1 VAPHSLIDLAGL
13 TVSAGLDEQIRAAVA
28 DVVRC
33 QAEAGVSVVNDG
45 EEGKIGYAT
54 YVKERLD
61 GFGGEAGMAGL
72 PADMAEFPDYMTR
85 VMGGIDF
92 AMPACVAPV
101 SYRGL
106 DAVRTDIANLQAAL
120 DGAHVEEAFL
130 NAASPGVIAVFLQN
144 QHYPSHEEY
153 VFALADA
160 MKVEYDEIHRAGIVL
175 QLDCPDLAMSGH
187 MLGESLDAFR
197 ARARLN
203 VEAIAHATRDIPPDD
218 MRLHVCWGN
227 YEGPHHRDVALRDII
242 DVVFEARPAAILFEA
257 ANPRHEHEWT
267 VFEDVKLDEGKVLIP
282 GVLDSTTN
290 FIEHPELV
298 AQRLVRY
305 GKLVGPEN
313 LMAGSD
319 CGFAT
324 FASYLSVYPPLLG
337 PSSTRWLKGPRSR
350 RRSSTELGRP
360 PGTLRGDQTRARRRP
375 PQGHQP
381 RKYPASDTV
390 GAWQTSGPRAPS
402 GSAPRR

>member
-1 VAPHSLIDLAGL
+1 VKRSTEHILTTHTGSLPRPPELLDALQSRDRGK
-13 TVSAGLDEQIRAAVA
+13 GDGKRLDEQVRAAVA
-28 DVVRC
+28 DVVRR
-33 QAEAGVSVVNDG
+33 QADAGVSVVNDG
-45 EEGKIGYAT
+45 EAGKIGYAT

-72 PADMAEFPDYMTR
+72 PADMADFPDYMHR
-85 VMGGIDF
+85 VMSGIDF
-92 AMPACVAPV
+92 AMPACVGPV

-106 DAVRTDIANLQAAL
+106 NAVRADIANLQAAL
-120 DGAHVEEAFL
+120 DGAGVEDAFL
-130 NAASPGVIAVFLQN
+130 SAASPGVIAVFLQN

-187 MLGESLDAFR
+187 MLGESLDDFR
-197 ARARLN
+197 ARARVN
-203 VEAIAHATRDIPPDD
+203 VEALAHATRDIPPDA
-218 MRLHVCWGN
+218 MRMHLCWGN
-227 YEGPHHRDVALRDII
+227 YEGPHHHDLALRDII
-242 DVVFEARPAAILFEA
+242 DIAFEARPAAISFEA

-267 VFEDVKLDEGKVLIP
+267 VFEDIKLPEGKVIIP

-290 FIEHPELV
+290 YIEHPELV

-324 FASYLSVYPPLLG
+324 FASYLTVDPGITWAKLHAMAEGAALA
-337 PSSTRWLKGPRSR
+337 SR
-350 RRSSTELGRP
+350 EL
-360 PGTLRGDQTRARRRP
+360 
-375 PQGHQP
+375 
-381 RKYPASDTV
+381 Y
-390 GAWQTSGPRAPS
+390 
-402 GSAPRR
+402 

>member
-1 VAPHSLIDLAGL
+1 VKRSTEHILTTHTGSLPRPPKLLDALQSRDQGK
-13 TVSAGLDEQIRAAVA
+13 GDGKQLDEQVRAAVA
-28 DVVRC
+28 DVVRR
-33 QAEAGVSVVNDG
+33 QAAAGVSVVNDG
-45 EEGKIGYAT
+45 EAGKIGYAT

-72 PADMAEFPDYMTR
+72 PADMADFPDYMRR
-85 VMGGIDF
+85 VMSGIDF
-92 AMPACVAPV
+92 AMPACVGPV

-106 DAVRTDIANLQAAL
+106 NAVRADIANLRAAL
-120 DGAHVEEAFL
+120 DGADVEDAFL
-130 NAASPGVIAVFLQN
+130 SAASPGVIAVFLQN

-187 MLGESLDAFR
+187 MLGESLDDFR
-197 ARARLN
+197 ARARVN
-203 VEAIAHATRDIPPDD
+203 VEALAHATRDIPPDA
-218 MRLHVCWGN
+218 MRMHLCWGN
-227 YEGPHHRDVALRDII
+227 YEGPHHHDVALRDII
-242 DVVFEARPAAILFEA
+242 DIAFEARPAAISFEA

-267 VFEDVKLDEGKVLIP
+267 VFEDIKLPEGKVIIP

-290 FIEHPELV
+290 YIEHPELV

-324 FASYLSVYPPLLG
+324 FASYLTVDPGITWAKLHAMAEGAALA
-337 PSSTRWLKGPRSR
+337 SR
-350 RRSSTELGRP
+350 EL
-360 PGTLRGDQTRARRRP
+360 
-375 PQGHQP
+375 
-381 RKYPASDTV
+381 Y
-390 GAWQTSGPRAPS
+390 
-402 GSAPRR
+402 

>member
-1 VAPHSLIDLAGL
+1 VKRSTEHILTTHTGSLPRPPELLDALQSRDRGK
-13 TVSAGLDEQIRAAVA
+13 GDGKRLDEQVRAAVA
-28 DVVRC
+28 DVVRH
-33 QAEAGVSVVNDG
+33 QADVGVSVVNDG
-45 EEGKIGYAT
+45 EAGKIGYAT

-72 PADMAEFPDYMTR
+72 PADMADFPDYMLR
-85 VMGGIDF
+85 VMSGIDF
-92 AMPACVAPV
+92 AMPACVGPV

-106 DAVRTDIANLQAAL
+106 NAVRADIANLQAAL
-120 DGAHVEEAFL
+120 DGADVEDAFL
-130 NAASPGVIAVFLQN
+130 SAASPGVIAVFLQN

-160 MKVEYDEIHRAGIVL
+160 MKAEYDEIHRAGIVL

-187 MLGESLDAFR
+187 MLGESLDDFR
-197 ARARLN
+197 ARARVN
-203 VEAIAHATRDIPPDD
+203 VEAIARATRDIPPDA
-218 MRLHVCWGN
+218 MRMHLCWGN
-227 YEGPHHRDVALRDII
+227 YEGPHHHDVALGDII
-242 DVVFEARPAAILFEA
+242 DIALEARPAAISFEA

-267 VFEDVKLDEGKVLIP
+267 VFEDIELPEGKVIIP

-290 FIEHPELV
+290 FIEHPKLV

-324 FASYLSVYPPLLG
+324 FASYLTVDPGITWAKLHAMAEGAALA
-337 PSSTRWLKGPRSR
+337 SR
-350 RRSSTELGRP
+350 EL
-360 PGTLRGDQTRARRRP
+360 
-375 PQGHQP
+375 
-381 RKYPASDTV
+381 Y
-390 GAWQTSGPRAPS
+390 
-402 GSAPRR
+402 